1 MRLRPLWLALGW
13 ALVAAIVWLSL
24 TPSPPRVDFD
34 KDYTLGH
41 LAAYGV
47 VMFWFS
53 QLYAER
59 KTQACYAGG
68 FIALGIALEFVQGA
82 LGYRTYDTVDMVANS
97 FGVLAGWAAALILPG
112 VLPGAGRETL

>member
-1 MRLRPLWLALGW
+1 MKLRLIWLALGW

-53 QLYAER
+53 QLYMGKETRAL
-59 KTQACYAGG
+59 YAVG
-68 FIALGIALEFVQGA
+68 FAAMGVALEFAQGA
-82 LGYRTYDTVDMVANS
+82 IGYRTFDLADMLANS
-97 FGVLAGWAAALILPG
+97 FGVLCGWAAALILPR
-112 VLPGAGRETL
+112 VLPEAGRETR